1 MLEKEEKP
9 EALKLIWE
17 VFSRF
22 EAPDYSQEGI
32 SSFREILDDSEYINE
47 RDFYGAFD
55 GKKNGG
61 RTRKGKNRTHKFLF
75 C

>member
-1 MLEKEEKP
+1 MMMLEKEEKP

-22 EAPDYSQEGI
+22 EAPDYSPEGI
-32 SSFREILDDSEYINE
+32 SSFRKILDDSEYINE

-55 GKKNGG
+55 S
-61 RTRKGKNRTHKFLF
+61 
-75 C
+75 